1 MSLIPHATLPFLV
14 HQTPQINRVSRSPRS
29 VRPCQEMRQT
39 VLPFLCTFPSATLNM
54 RDRRLTFLSHLPLH
68 PVFYTSSRSSS
79 CQCCGAWCCNLVS
92 RTFFRPHYHH
102 YPTPG
107 PTSPASFEH
116 SALCKRGRTV
126 HGSLPLAEPSVPD
139 FLFDCCSCQHPRP
152 CEHVRG
158 ARMRSNPVSTWVEPM
173 KSVIH

>member
-1 MSLIPHATLPFLV
+1 MLLALPGAPDPTSQPCIALSTV
-14 HQTPQINRVSRSPRS
+14 NPAVSRNAADCPPFAS
-29 VRPCQEMRQT
+29 
-39 VLPFLCTFPSATLNM
+39 FLCTFPLATLNM
-54 RDRRLTFLSHLPLH
+54 RDRRLTFLNHPPLH

-102 YPTPG
+102 YPTSG
-107 PTSPASFEH
+107 PSSPSSFEP
-116 SALCKRGRTV
+116 SAPCKRGRTV
-126 HGSLPLAEPSVPD
+126 HGSLPLPEPSVPD

-158 ARMRSNPVSTWVEPM
+158 ARMRSNPVPTQVEPM
-173 KSVIH
+173 KSAIH